1 MFECSNP
8 HLAERRSVEAQKL
21 GRIIRNN
28 AAPWL
33 IRDREPR
40 LPYRHDD
47 GRYYDTYHSL
57 LMIAE
62 GRERGYKHTCWVDFE
77 QVRDNGLFIRKGEK
91 GLSLEDTS
99 FVTDMRNA
107 ETGEVVKG
115 KEAFTR
121 FPSHRYNGYFNA
133 HQVQLRPG
141 LTNFIRGIEFHPSES
156 VNGMIARDEF
166 AKVHNID
173 LKNERI
179 SPALYS
185 FVQDFAEK
193 CGPEDFSGARDRRY
207 EGLSEAESTLLYSNF
222 VNMVQ
227 HRLCAE
233 MAVDFE
239 PYYPFDKDELNNT
252 AELFEKRP
260 ELFLAVTHSCDRECD
275 IAFGRESVKSL
286 FYVSVSEK
294 NLVKFNRN
302 YGLEKSFE
310 PDAPLVVV
318 REPDELIYPGLDNEL
333 SNPVIKDAL
342 ANIED
347 GEKLVVV
354 LYQDPSNL
362 FNRLPDGVISFKD
375 ANKAFF
381 DADEQEKE
389 SGGHYPVKF
398 AVISKENGRSALYI
412 GRYDLGMGENGL
424 FRHIREFT
432 DELSNSPQY
441 GAYLY
446 SEGKYAE
453 FSYKMDELS
462 FISSRLI
469 PTYADGLGIDLEP
482 KQVIMPDEV
491 SQDYKIGDELDAVID
506 EPGPEPFGTE
516 AGEVDINNKK
526 EVNKMAENV
535 VDSAAGSG
543 RSSSQAG
550 AAKARDGDFFEFPD
564 GERVYPEFA
573 KWPSNNGYDPN
584 VIDITMKPRYASK
597 SEIELMQSWNHLEV
611 DYTKPVLRRD
621 YMKSLVMEVEK
632 KSLALAGVREAQ
644 KHARENVGVAR
655 SKSEYLFNARENAKL
670 AEGDRIADEKEN
682 AVYRMKEARKYRER
696 LRQEVD
702 IPVSNNNSKEEPE
715 MADNEKNG
723 KKFYMSKET
732 AAKDASP
739 AQIGMIIAKY
749 KFLSPYYQ
757 KNLDPIA
764 LEQARKDAKAV
775 PGLTMGIAADAIRGA
790 NAREK
795 LQKYLDEKDPRWEK
809 MTTKEAE
816 ALAEAYDGKITLNQQ
831 KMLAARGVEFDMTM
845 TKEKAHE
852 IISGFPAS
860 QNQLEAVRKLNKD
873 LAKDGLTAGRA
884 DEILKAAKSA
894 REKMTNEPVPDYIYK
909 HALKHNLISEGQP
922 YTMGQWKKDC
932 YDCPP
937 TEDLVAKVERYNL
950 YGKIHAYMENYPERY
965 TKESM
970 ALYKIVVDKNEQMLA
985 DKINAPC
992 TEKQL
997 AFLKKNGVELDVN
1010 ATYAQANDAMCKLG
1024 YENRLIG
1031 KTNMEYLRAHPEVE
1045 LPKGF
1050 VEASKEFKVLPVEE
1064 REAIRKE
1071 AIEHI
1076 HAQKIADRMDA
1087 IAKAPLIPRETN
1099 MRETVLKIA
1108 HDYREK
1114 HGTLDGCEKE
1124 CAKALVCGNFVISDY
1139 ARTNMTRFVKDTEIT
1154 NSHVL
1159 ANVIT
1164 NTLPSGVK
1172 DYKASLESN
1181 LKLVKTAEKA
1191 LEKENA
1197 KAKIKEEA
1205 KSKAAEKGK
1214 SADKSKGNDGM
1225 ES

>member
-8 HLAERRSVEAQKL
+8 KLAERRSVEALKL

-91 GLSLEDTS
+91 GLSLEEIN

-107 ETGEVVKG
+107 ETGEIVKG
-115 KEAFTR
+115 QEAFTR
-121 FPSHRYNGYFNA
+121 FPSHRFNGYFNA
-133 HQVQLRPG
+133 HQVQLKPG
-141 LTNFIRGIEFHPSES
+141 LTNFIRGIEFKPSES
-156 VNGMIARDEF
+156 VNGMIARNEF

-179 SPALYS
+179 APALYT
-185 FVQDFAEK
+185 FIQDFADK
-193 CGPEDFSGARDRRY
+193 CGPEDFSAAKDRRY
-207 EGLSEAESTLLYSNF
+207 EGLSVAESTLLYSNF
-222 VNMVQ
+222 VNMVH

-233 MAVDFE
+233 MAVDYQ
-239 PYYPFDKDELNNT
+239 PYYPFDEDDLKNT

-260 ELFLAVTHSCDRECD
+260 ELFLAISHSCDRECD
-275 IAFGRESVKSL
+275 VALGRESAKSL
-286 FYVSVSEK
+286 FYVSVLDK
-294 NLVKFNRN
+294 NLVDFNRSH
-302 YGLEKSFE
+302 GLEKSFE

-333 SNPVIKDAL
+333 ENPFIKDAL
-342 ANIED
+342 ANIKD
-347 GEKLVVV
+347 GEKLAVV

-362 FNRLPDGVISFKD
+362 FNRLPDDVISLKD
-375 ANKAFF
+375 ADKAFLEI
-381 DADEQEKE
+381 DEFTRD

-398 AVISKENGRSALYI
+398 AVISKEKGKSALYI
-412 GRYDLGMGENGL
+412 GRYDLGMGEGGL
-424 FRHIREFT
+424 FKHIREFT
-432 DELSNSPQY
+432 DELTNSPQY

-462 FISSRLI
+462 FIQSRLI
-469 PTYADGLGIDLEP
+469 PQYADELGVNLEP
-482 KQVIMPDEV
+482 EQVILPDEV

-506 EPGPEPFGTE
+506 EPGPEPLGTE

-632 KSLALAGVREAQ
+632 KSLALAGVRAAE

-655 SKSEYLFNARENAKL
+655 SLNEYLFNARENAKL

-682 AVYRMKEARKYRER
+682 GVYRMKEARKYRER

-702 IPVSNNNSKEEPE
+702 IPVSGNNSKEELE

-723 KKFYMSKET
+723 KKFYMSAET
-732 AAKDASP
+732 AAENASP
-739 AQIGMIIAKY
+739 AQIGMIIAKF
-749 KFLSPYYQ
+749 KHLSPYYQ

-764 LEQARKDAKAV
+764 LEQARKDGKAV
-775 PGLTMGIAADAIRGA
+775 PGLTKGVAADAIRGA

-795 LQKYLDEKDPRWEK
+795 LHAYLDEKDPRWEK
-809 MTTKEAE
+809 MTTNEAE
-816 ALAEAYDGKITLNQQ
+816 ALAKAFEGKITLKQQ
-831 KMLAARGVEFDMTM
+831 NMLAANGIAFEST
-845 TKEKAHE
+845 TSKEEASKL
-852 IISGFPAS
+852 IGGLPAS
-860 QNQLEAVRKLNKD
+860 QKQLEAVRKLNKD
-873 LAKDGLTAGRA
+873 LATPNLTVSEASK
-884 DEILKAAKSA
+884 ILEGAKSE
-894 REKMTNEPVPDYIYK
+894 REKMKNEPVPDYIYK

-932 YDCPP
+932 YKCPP

-950 YGKIHAYMENYPERY
+950 YAKIKSYMENYPE
-965 TKESM
+965 TFTQESM
-970 ALYKIVVDKNEQMLA
+970 ALYKTVVDKNEQFLA

-992 TEKQL
+992 TQKQL
-997 AFLKKNGVELDVN
+997 DSLAKNGVNLDVN
-1010 ATYAQANDAMCKLG
+1010 ASYAQANDAMCKIA

-1050 VEASKEFKVLPVEE
+1050 LEASSAFKVLPDNE

-1071 AIEHI
+1071 AVEHI

-1087 IAKAPLIPRETN
+1087 IAKAPAIPRESN
-1099 MRETVLKIA
+1099 MRETVLKVA
-1108 HDYREK
+1108 HDFREK

-1154 NSHVL
+1154 DSHVL

-1191 LEKENA
+1191 LEKEVT

-1205 KSKAAEKGK
+1205 KFKAAEKGK
-1214 SADKSKGNDGM
+1214 SADKAKGNDGM
-1225 ES
+1225 EA

>member
-91 GLSLEDTS
+91 GLSLEDTI

-133 HQVQLRPG
+133 HQVQFKPG

-193 CGPEDFSGARDRRY
+193 CGPEDFSAAKDRRY

-233 MAVDFE
+233 MVVDYQ
-239 PYYPFDKDELNNT
+239 PYYSFDEDDLRKT

-275 IAFGRESVKSL
+275 IALGRESVKSL

-294 NLVKFNRN
+294 NLVKLDRN

-375 ANKAFF
+375 ADKAFF

-535 VDSAAGSG
+535 VDSAADSG

-621 YMKSLVMEVEK
+621 YMKSLVIEVEK
-632 KSLALAGVREAQ
+632 KSLALAGVRAAQ

-655 SKSEYLFNARENAKL
+655 SQSEYLFMARENAKL

-702 IPVSNNNSKEEPE
+702 IPVSKNNSKEEPE
-715 MADNEKNG
+715 MADNEK
-723 KKFYMSKET
+723 KDKRFYMSEET
-732 AAKDASP
+732 AAENASP
-739 AQIGMIIAKY
+739 AQIGMIIAK
-749 KFLSPYYQ
+749 FEHLSPYYQ
-757 KNLDPIA
+757 KNLDVIA
-764 LEQARKDAKAV
+764 LEQARKDGKAV
-775 PGLTMGIAADAIRGA
+775 PGLTKGVAADAIRGA

-795 LQKYLDEKDPRWEK
+795 LKAYLDEKDPRWDK
-809 MTTKEAE
+809 MTTNEAE
-816 ALAEAYDGKITLNQQ
+816 ALAKVCEGKITLKQQ
-831 KMLAARGVEFDMTM
+831 NMLAANGVEFESTM
-845 TKEKAHE
+845 SKEEASKL
-852 IISGFPAS
+852 IGGLPAS
-860 QNQLEAVRKLNKD
+860 QKQIEAVRKLNKD
-873 LAKDGLTAGRA
+873 LAKPDLTVARA
-884 DEILKAAKSA
+884 SEILQAAKSE
-894 REKMTNEPVPDYIYK
+894 REKMKNDPVPDYIYK
-909 HALKHNLISEGQP
+909 HALNNNLISEGQP
-922 YTMGQWKKDC
+922 YTMDQWRKDS
-932 YDCPP
+932 YKCPP

-950 YGKIHAYMENYPERY
+950 YGKIKSYMENYPE
-965 TKESM
+965 TFTQESM

-985 DKINAPC
+985 DKIDAKC
-992 TEKQL
+992 TQKQL
-997 AFLKKNGVELDVN
+997 DSLAKNGVKLDVD
-1010 ATYAQANDAMCKLG
+1010 ASYAQANDAMCKIA

-1031 KTNMEYLRAHPEVE
+1031 KTNMEYLRSHPEVE

-1050 VEASKEFKVLPVEE
+1050 LEASTAFKVLPVEE
-1064 REAIRKE
+1064 RDAIRKE
-1071 AIEHI
+1071 AAEHI
-1076 HAQKIADRMDA
+1076 HAQKIADRIDA
-1087 IAKAPLIPRETN
+1087 IASAPKIPRETN
-1099 MRETVLKIA
+1099 MRETVLKVA
-1108 HDYREK
+1108 HDYKEK

-1124 CAKALVCGNFVISDY
+1124 CAKALVCGNFVVSDY
-1139 ARTNMTRFVKDTEIT
+1139 ARMNLTRFVKDAEIT
-1154 NSHVL
+1154 DSHVL

-1164 NTLPSGVK
+1164 TTLPSGVK
-1172 DYKASLESN
+1172 DYRGSLESN

-1214 SADKSKGNDGM
+1214 SAAKDKGNEMGD
-1225 ES
+1225 